1 MPFMNKEQTAALV
14 AKQRAYFNDG
24 HTLSVKAR
32 REALLSLRASILRH
46 ENELYDALKLDLN
59 RSKQEAFTLE
69 LYVVLNEIDY
79 FLKHLN
85 ALCKRKRVP
94 SPLAFFKTTSFIY
107 PEPYGIALILS
118 PWNYPVQLALAPL
131 VGAIAAGN
139 CAVVKPSEYSAH
151 SAAAVERIL
160 KDAFPKEF
168 VAVVRGGREENRFLL
183 EEKFD
188 YIFFTGSYE
197 VGKVVMRAAAEHLTP
212 LTLELGGK
220 SPCLVDETA
229 NIDLAAKRI
238 VWGKLT
244 NGGQTCVAPDYVLV
258 HASVKKALIE
268 RMKHYIVRFY
278 GERPLENP
286 DYAKII
292 NQKHFDRLCGL
303 MSGEHLAAGGEV
315 NPATLQIAPA
325 ILDEVTWDSPVMSE
339 EIFGPLL
346 PVIAYETME
355 QAVAA
360 IRERP
365 KPLAFYLFT
374 TNTSN
379 EKELPTHLS
388 FGGGCVNDT
397 LIHVG
402 THHLPFGGVGESG
415 MGNYHGKAS
424 FDAFTHYKGVAK
436 KSLLIDLPIR
446 FPPFRQALFPF
457 IRMLSRR

>member
-1 MPFMNKEQTAALV
+1 MNKEQTAALV
-14 AKQRAYFNDG
+14 AKQRAYFNSG
-24 HTLSVKAR
+24 RTLSVQAR
-32 REALLSLRASILRH
+32 RDALLSLRASILRH
-46 ENELYDALKLDLN
+46 EADLYDALKLDLN
-59 RSKQEAFTLE
+59 RPKQEAFTME
-69 LYVVLNEIDY
+69 LYIVLNEIDY

-85 ALCKRKRVP
+85 ALCARKRVP
-94 SPLAFFKTTSFIY
+94 SPVAFFKTTSYLY

-118 PWNYPVQLALAPL
+118 PWNYPIQLALAPL
-131 VGAIAAGN
+131 AGAIAAGN

-151 SAAAVERIL
+151 SAAVVERIL
-160 KDAFPKEF
+160 TDAFLEEF

-197 VGKVVMRAAAEHLTP
+197 VGKVVMRAAAEYLTP

-238 VWGKLT
+238 IWGKLV

-258 HASVKKALIE
+258 HASVKQALIE
-268 RMKHYIVRFY
+268 RMKHYIARFY
-278 GERPLENP
+278 GEKPLENP
-286 DYAKII
+286 NYAKII
-292 NQKHFDRLCGL
+292 NQKHFERLCGL
-303 MSGEHLAAGGEV
+303 MRGEHLATGGDV
-315 NPATLQIAPA
+315 NPNTLQIAPA
-325 ILDEVTWDSPVMSE
+325 ILDEAKWGSPVMSE

-346 PVIAYETME
+346 PVIAYEDME

-360 IRERP
+360 IRARP
-365 KPLAFYLFT
+365 KPLAFYFFT
-374 TNTSN
+374 SDASR
-379 EKELPTHLS
+379 EKDILPRLA

-415 MGNYHGKAS
+415 MGNYHGKSS

-436 KSLLIDLPIR
+436 KSLLVDLPIR
-446 FPPFRQALFPF
+446 FPPFREERFSF
-457 IRMLSRR
+457 VRMLSRRK